1 MDDQE
6 PKTDIV
12 VDYKF
17 GAENSSVTDDRYDMI
32 GDQYYEIPADV
43 ESSNITAD
51 DGKHIH
57 SPAAIPAHSYDNVST
72 AAMLMT
78 ALPRMVCGSS
88 VVGALT
94 RWHLRMPSSS
104 RMLMYS
110 MRHVCSRQ
118 RSILTHYY
126 NTMCLLCLPFAHRIF
141 H

>member
-1 MDDQE
+1 MSEQEINDQE

-17 GAENSSVTDDRYDMI
+17 AAENSSVMDDMYDMI
-32 GDQYYEIPADV
+32 GDQYYEIPEDV

-57 SPAAIPAHSYDNVST
+57 SPAAIPHIAMITVST

-78 ALPRMVCGSS
+78 ALLRMVCGSS
-88 VVGALT
+88 LVAALT

-104 RMLMYS
+104 SRMLMYS
-110 MRHVCSRQ
+110 IRHVCSSRG
-118 RSILTHYY
+118 L
-126 NTMCLLCLPFAHRIF
+126 F
-141 H
+141 